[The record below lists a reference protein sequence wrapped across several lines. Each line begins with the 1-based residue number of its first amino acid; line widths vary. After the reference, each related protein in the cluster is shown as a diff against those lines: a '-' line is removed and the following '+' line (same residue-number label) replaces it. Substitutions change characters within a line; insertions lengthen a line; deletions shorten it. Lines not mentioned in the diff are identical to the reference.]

1 MNAGNVS
8 GRERSKNV
16 GADNAHYAPYFY
28 PNRDSPSL
36 YHYVPGTPHVQHSTD
51 GTPQLNLITSN
62 NFAMFQLTTEWDMD
76 QVTLERFR
84 TAVAE
89 QEGAPPAQDIRFA
102 PAPYDVEKVTLL
114 IANARGELQSV
125 ATANPSGFGNNAAVF
140 NLQLDAEQKAQ
151 VIAALRGEPDL
162 VQVIYDVRL
171 KRTQRATT
179 RIQGELIEEVM
190 DVRPDEELETL
201 RQRIESAIDEGH
213 LTLQHEVS
221 EGASETLREA
231 ADDAALTS
239 AAEALRHLARESR
252 DESAPLVPEST
263 AEEKTSEEWTIE
275 IEETVKART
284 VEHLRPVTDASDWL
298 SGGDISNHLQV
309 F

>member
-1 MNAGNVS
+1 
-8 GRERSKNV
+8 
-16 GADNAHYAPYFY
+16 
-28 PNRDSPSL
+28 
-36 YHYVPGTPHVQHSTD
+36 
-51 GTPQLNLITSN
+51 
-62 NFAMFQLTTEWDMD
+62 
-76 QVTLERFR
+76 
-84 TAVAE
+84 
-89 QEGAPPAQDIRFA
+89 
-102 PAPYDVEKVTLL
+102 
-114 IANARGELQSV
+114 
-125 ATANPSGFGNNAAVF
+125 
-140 NLQLDAEQKAQ
+140 
-151 VIAALRGEPDL
+151 
-162 VQVIYDVRL
+162 
-171 KRTQRATT
+171 
-179 RIQGELIEEVM
+179 
-190 DVRPDEELETL
+190 LETL